1 MNTYQQTVLNLI
13 EQTIVGI
20 TGGRAAE
27 VSLVSTFSNAG
38 RVIAHTS
45 TLDTLATL
53 DFDFQP
59 TSVSFSLNTDRA
71 GSPKRGPASET
82 IFHWTPGD
90 PATDDEIARMVTA
103 FRDAV
108 VKRKP
113 DFPLRSQHFLPKPV
127 REQMASKMLAGSGPV
142 SS

>member
-1 MNTYQQTVLNLI
+1 MNTYQQTILNLI
-13 EQTIVGI
+13 EQTITGI

-59 TSVSFSLNTDRA
+59 SSVSFSLNTDRA

-90 PATDDEIARMVTA
+90 PNTDGEIARLVTA
-103 FRDAV
+103 FHDAV

-113 DFPLRSQHFLPKPV
+113 DFPLRAQPFLPKSV
-127 REQMASKMLAGSGPV
+127 RENPGSRVLAGSGPV
-142 SS
+142 S